1 MCSEFCFYRKCNPSY
16 RCTNTSFSDLTFC
29 HSVICLFPAYYC
41 LLCLMECCPLL
52 FSSESSSVYH
62 LVLTLTDN
70 SHIEHRGAAPPL
82 YSVQNGSPREYSQ
95 QIFLC
100 SYPLYQEDCS
110 SFKPTF
116 RNRFPFSPLRSLG
129 DHWVKDWLLRMW
141 AVRKRT

>member
-1 MCSEFCFYRKCNPSY
+1 MEYQSICLDFCFYRKCNPSY
-16 RCTNTSFSDLTFC
+16 RCTNAIIFRLNVLSFRDL
-29 HSVICLFPAYYC
+29 LFPAYYC

-52 FSSESSSVYH
+52 FSSECSSVYH

-82 YSVQNGSPREYSQ
+82 YSVQNGSPREYFQ

-110 SFKPTF
+110 SFNPTF
-116 RNRFPFSPLRSLG
+116 RNCFPFSPLGSLG
-129 DHWVKDWLLRMW
+129 DH
-141 AVRKRT
+141 